1 MKKHFAILTVLVS
14 FALCGCNAD
23 VVVDPGTP
31 VDKDFLI
38 AGDYDSVD
46 ISNSFDVF
54 VDEKAT
60 AVTVT
65 AGENIMSRVVVE
77 QIGGELKI
85 YCNPPVVSIYGAYLQ
100 AVIPHSS
107 ALKSVSVSGAGS
119 FHSSRRITGNT
130 VLVKLSGASAFSGS
144 ISAQKTEVDLSGASR
159 ITGKMTADDMKLGLS
174 GASVAD
180 ITGQVGNLELD
191 FSGASRN
198 EDNAALGKYGLECT
212 HCKGSVAGAS
222 KAYIHCLNDIAVSLS
237 GASSLHYTGDAT
249 TDKSSTS
256 GASSIVHDKL

>member
-1 MKKHFAILTVLVS
+1 MTKHFVILAALFSSV
-14 FALCGCNAD
+14 LCGCNVD
-23 VVVDPGTP
+23 VVLDPGTP

-38 AGDYDSVD
+38 AGGYDSVD

-54 VDEKAT
+54 VDKDAT

-65 AGENIMSRVVVE
+65 AGENIMSRVIVE
-77 QIGGELKI
+77 QVGGELKI
-85 YCNPPVVSIYGAYLQ
+85 YCNPPVVSTSDAYLQ
-100 AVIPHSS
+100 AVIPHST

-119 FHSSRRITGNT
+119 FHSPRTITNNT
-130 VLVKLSGASAFSGS
+130 VQVKLSGASSFSGS
-144 ISAQKTEVDLSGASR
+144 ISANKTEVDLSGASR
-159 ITGKMTADDMKLGLS
+159 ITGKITADDMKLGLN

-180 ITGQVGNLELD
+180 ITGKAKNLELD

-198 EDNAALGKYGLECT
+198 EDNAALGKYGMECT
-212 HCKGSVAGAS
+212 NCKGSVSGAS
-222 KAYIHCLNDIAVSLS
+222 KAYIHCLNEIAVSLS

-256 GASSIVHDKL
+256 GASSIAHDRL